1 MLFVNLK
8 KHNALTYQKSGFMN
22 NLNYGII
29 GNCRSAAL
37 ISDKGSI
44 DWCCLPEFDSS
55 SVFAKILDDKIG
67 GSFSII
73 TSDDYTISQKYLE
86 QTAILITKFDNET
99 NAFEIIDFM
108 PRYRKDNGDYHS
120 PPEIIRYIRKV
131 SGAPRFTIKYDPK
144 LEYALDNTLSLVK
157 KDFVISLTNTKK
169 FDSLF
174 LYSNLD
180 KEAIVTGREI
190 LLEQDSF
197 MLLGYNEKIFNP
209 TLAKIVL
216 EFERT
221 KTYWLNWSDRTTSYS
236 KYDKFIS
243 RSAITLKLLSYEKTG
258 AVLAA
263 ATTSL
268 PETIGE
274 VRNWDYRFCWI
285 RDASMVVK
293 VVHEL
298 GHHEMAQEYLK
309 FIINLIPDKD
319 EKLQIM
325 YGINGEKNL
334 TEEFLEHLS
343 GYMGSKPVRIG
354 NAAFTQR
361 QNDIYGILMDVIYQ
375 QLIHYSNDIE
385 NGEELWNITKGIVW
399 VVEKH
404 WQEPDKGIWEF
415 RTEERHFT
423 FSKVLCWTAVDRAIK
438 VAEIMGKKAKAAK
451 WYPLADTIKRDILQ
465 NAWSENVQAFTQS
478 YGSEDLD
485 ASVLLM
491 ENYGFIEAKDPK
503 YVSTVKA
510 IERELSNDGLLYRYK
525 NKDDFGLP
533 SSSFTICTFWFINSL
548 YKIGERKEAERLF
561 EKLLSYSNHLGLFS
575 EDIDFKTKRLL
586 GNFPQ
591 AYSHL
596 ALIETAITISGI
608 TEEEAVLDAIR

>member
-1 MLFVNLK
+1 MK
-8 KHNALTYQKSGFMN
+8 

-37 ISDKGSI
+37 ISDKGAI
-44 DWCCLPEFDSS
+44 EWCCLPEFDSA
-55 SVFAKILDDKIG
+55 SVFAKILDQEIG
-67 GSFSII
+67 GSFEIQV
-73 TSDDYTISQKYLE
+73 TDDYTITQKYIPNTSILV
-86 QTAILITKFDNET
+86 TAFSNGTD
-99 NAFEIIDFM
+99 AFEINDFM
-108 PRYRKDNGDYHS
+108 PRYRKDKGGYMA
-120 PPEIIRYIRKV
+120 PPEIIRYFKKL
-131 SGAPRFTIKYDPK
+131 SGNPSFRIIYDPR
-144 LEYALDNTLSLVK
+144 LDYASGVTSSFVK
-157 KDFVISLTNTKK
+157 ENHIVSLTGTIK

-180 KEAIVTGREI
+180 LESIANGNEI
-190 LLEQDSF
+190 TLHGDGYLL
-197 MLLGYNEKIFNP
+197 MAYNEKIFIP
-209 TLAKIVL
+209 TLTKINL

-221 KTYWLNWSDRTTSYS
+221 KTYWLSWSDKTTEYK
-236 KYDKFIS
+236 KYNEQIA

-293 VVHEL
+293 VISEL
-298 GHHEMAQEYLK
+298 GHKKLAKDYLQ
-309 FIINLIPDKD
+309 FIIDLVPNKD

-325 YGINGEKNL
+325 YGINKEKKL
-334 TEEFLEHLS
+334 TEETLDHLS

-354 NAAFTQR
+354 NAAYSQR

-375 QLIHYSNDIE
+375 QLISFSNDTE

-399 VVEKH
+399 VVNKH

-423 FSKVLCWTAVDRAIK
+423 FSKILCWTAIDRAIK
-438 VAEIMGKKAKAAK
+438 VARILGKRHKAEK
-451 WYPLADTIKRDILQ
+451 WEPLAATIKNDIME
-465 NAWSENVQAFTQS
+465 NAWNETVQAFTQS
-478 YGSEDLD
+478 YGSNDLD
-485 ASVLLM
+485 TSVLLM
-491 ENYGFIEAKDPK
+491 ESYGFIEAMDPK
-503 YVSTVKA
+503 YVATVKA
-510 IERELSNDGLLYRYK
+510 IERDLSNDGLLYRYK

-548 YKIGERKEAERLF
+548 YKIGEEKKAEKLF
-561 EKLLSYSNHLGLFS
+561 EQLLSYSNHLGLFS
-575 EDIDFKTKRLL
+575 EDIDFETKRLL

-596 ALIETAITISGI
+596 ALIETAINLSNI
-608 TEEEAVLDAIR
+608 TNEEVVLDAIR

>member
-1 MLFVNLK
+1 MK
-8 KHNALTYQKSGFMN
+8 

-37 ISDKGSI
+37 VSDKGAI
-44 DWCCLPEFDSS
+44 EWCCLPEFDSA
-55 SVFAKILDDKIG
+55 SVFAKILDQEIG
-67 GSFSII
+67 GSFEIQV
-73 TSDDYTISQKYLE
+73 TEDYTITQKYIPN
-86 QTAILITKFDNET
+86 TSIVVTTFSNGTD
-99 NAFEIIDFM
+99 AFEINDFM
-108 PRYRKDNGDYHS
+108 PRYRKEKGGYMA
-120 PPEIIRYIRKV
+120 PPEIIRYFKKL
-131 SGAPRFTIKYDPK
+131 SGNPSFRIIYDPR
-144 LEYALDNTLSLVK
+144 LDYASGVTSSYVK
-157 KDFVISLTNTKK
+157 ENHIVSLTGTIK

-180 KEAIVTGREI
+180 LESIANGNEI
-190 LLEQDSF
+190 TLKGDGYLL
-197 MLLGYNEKIFNP
+197 MAYNEKIFIP
-209 TLAKIVL
+209 TLTKINL

-221 KTYWLNWSDRTTSYS
+221 KTYWLSWSDKTTEYK
-236 KYDKFIS
+236 KYNEQIA

-293 VVHEL
+293 VISEL
-298 GHHEMAQEYLK
+298 GHKKLAKDYLQ
-309 FIINLIPDKD
+309 FIIDLVPNKD

-325 YGINGEKNL
+325 YGINKEKKL
-334 TEEFLEHLS
+334 TEETLDHLN

-354 NAAFTQR
+354 NAAYSQR
-361 QNDIYGILMDVIYQ
+361 QNDIYGILMDVIHQ
-375 QLIHYSNDIE
+375 QLITFSNDTE

-399 VVEKH
+399 VVDKH

-423 FSKVLCWTAVDRAIK
+423 FSKILCWTAIDRAIK
-438 VAEIMGKKAKAAK
+438 VARILGKKHKAEK
-451 WYPLADTIKRDILQ
+451 WEPLAATIKNDIME
-465 NAWSENVQAFTQS
+465 NAWNESVQAFTQS
-478 YGSEDLD
+478 YGSNDLD
-485 ASVLLM
+485 TSVLLM
-491 ENYGFIEAKDPK
+491 ESYGFIEAMDPK
-503 YVSTVKA
+503 YVATVKA
-510 IERELSNDGLLYRYK
+510 IERDLSNDGLLYRYK

-548 YKIGERKEAERLF
+548 YKIGEEKKAEKLF
-561 EKLLSYSNHLGLFS
+561 EQLLSYSNHLGLFS
-575 EDIDFKTKRLL
+575 EDIDFETKRLL

-596 ALIETAITISGI
+596 ALIETAINLSRI
-608 TEEEAVLDAIR
+608 TNEEVVLDAIR